1 MNEILTG
8 VERAAGMLFVG
19 WAMYAAY
26 KISLDFAEKK
36 RGVTSWRRYV
46 FVIGKLVFAIALIA
60 LVAASI
66 AGKGGCDNFDNCM
79 DLDPKPAPI
88 AETWAYFFVLLLV
101 PAMIGLHR
109 TETKS

>member
-8 VERAAGMLFVG
+8 IERAAGMLFVG
-19 WAMYAAY
+19 WVIYASY
-26 KISLDFAEKK
+26 KISRDFAEKK
-36 RGVTSWRRYV
+36 RDITSWKRYI
-46 FVIGKLVFAIALIA
+46 FVISKWILAIALIA

-66 AGKGGCDNFDNCM
+66 AGKGGCDSFDNCM
-79 DLDPKPAPI
+79 DPDPNPAPLT
-88 AETWAYFFVLLLV
+88 ETWTYFFVLLLV